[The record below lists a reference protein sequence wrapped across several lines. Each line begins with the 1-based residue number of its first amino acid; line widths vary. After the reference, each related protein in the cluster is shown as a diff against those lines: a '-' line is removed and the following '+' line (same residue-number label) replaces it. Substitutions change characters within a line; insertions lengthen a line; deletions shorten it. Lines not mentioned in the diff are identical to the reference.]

1 MFILV
6 TTTGDEKVIVN
17 SSAIQTVEETTM
29 GSMIFFSRRDC
40 MEVRETVERLYDTLR
55 RDKNV

>member
-6 TTTGDEKVIVN
+6 TTTDDEKVIVN

-40 MEVRETVERLYDTLR
+40 MEVRETFEQLYNKLR
-55 RDKNV
+55 EKR

>member
-6 TTTGDEKVIVN
+6 TTTDDEKVIVN

-29 GSMIFFSRRDC
+29 GSMIFFSHSDC
-40 MEVRETVERLYDTLR
+40 MEVRETLEQLYNKLR
-55 RDKNV
+55 EKR